1 MAEKDYGAISDP
13 DQLDEL
19 ARRIVDEAKPFGYD
33 IETGY
38 EGPDMEGFSLHPET
52 GFVVGFSFTNSIMW
66 ARYVPVAHDLGPNC
80 DEYRAAVALWTM
92 LRTGLG
98 VAHNAGFE
106 QKMLRVWFLKWLS
119 DHPIFGAE
127 VVAANGYH
135 VFRSDTMIESY
146 VRAKTQVH
154 GLKPLAK
161 IVFNHDMRT
170 IESLFPDMTKK
181 QEKALRFNILELT
194 GEVIA
199 YACEDALWCLALH
212 LEWYASV
219 KDSFIYNLDMS
230 VLREVL
236 PEMGRTGL
244 MYDWSMMRDGAEKA
258 EIFREYMRQ
267 EISEDLSA
275 MVGHPVN
282 INLASPKQVSEVLF
296 DKLGMKTT
304 VYTANTRNLP
314 KDQKKMS
321 TGALAL
327 KGLSKQYPVV
337 KRILQWK
344 EVKRLGNA
352 FLETYEKKFGYA
364 PDGMTHP
371 DLLQC
376 AVISGR
382 FAHSSPNYAQSPK
395 KYFYQLR
402 DGRTFSYNF
411 RAGIRAPRDFYIL
424 GFDLSQAELRA
435 IAGEAQEQGLLSAFA
450 SGVDVHCQTA
460 ALMLRVPVE
469 QVISEHAAGDSS
481 KRDIGKTLN
490 FAIAYGMEARGL
502 ADRLNIPIDEAEEL
516 MRLYFEGFPAVKVW
530 MERQVAYGRA
540 HGYVLTKFGRKVP
553 IWEYLDERRFIREKG
568 DRLCINA
575 PIQGGATGDYMRLA
589 MVRAQRA
596 INKAGMTDDIKMCM
610 NIHDA
615 LEFYVRRTISPQK
628 VIDILASVEYS
639 PDPETSPLRHPAVL
653 FPVDGW
659 PAMKADWH
667 MGLRWGEM
675 VDILVDERGQAH
687 IQKPKKAVEQE
698 TEPEAFD
705 DDESADEIQL
715 PAVDTAALKEVLG
728 KAPEPQPEPVH
739 ELFAVEPEVLPPWEI
754 PEQTDE
760 TGKQVIVKIAEMPDQ
775 ESYIRF
781 MNLLDSRPGLN
792 VIVLSTPDGD
802 LELGSAPTSLCPSNS
817 AEISLILH
825 GARVFYAVEDVDA
838 STVLSGLQL

>member
-1 MAEKDYGAISDP
+1 MAEKDYGAIFDP

-19 ARRIVDEAKPFGYD
+19 ARRLVDEGKPFGYD

-52 GFVVGFSFTNSIMW
+52 GFVVGFSFTNSITW
-66 ARYVPVAHDLGPNC
+66 ARYVPVAHDLGPNM
-80 DEYRAAVALWTM
+80 DEYRAAVALWLM

-98 VAHNAGFE
+98 VAHNQGFE
-106 QKMLRVWFLKWLS
+106 QKMLRIWFLRLLS
-119 DHPIFGAE
+119 DHPFFGKE
-127 VVAANGYH
+127 VVEANGYH
-135 VFRSDTMIESY
+135 TFRSDTMIESY
-146 VRAKTQVH
+146 VRAATQVH
-154 GLKPLAK
+154 GLKPLTK
-161 IVFNHDMRT
+161 IVFNHEMRT

-181 QEKALRFNILELT
+181 QEKALRFNVLDLT

-219 KDSFIYNLDMS
+219 KDSFVYQMDMA

-244 MYDWSMMRDGAEKA
+244 MYDWSMMREGAEKA
-258 EIFREYMRQ
+258 EIFREHMRQ
-267 EISEDLSA
+267 EISEDLTA

-282 INLASPKQVSEVLF
+282 INLGSPKQISEVLF

-327 KGLSKQYPVV
+327 KGLSKQFPVV

-352 FLETYEKKFGYA
+352 FLETYENKFGYA

-395 KYFYQLR
+395 KYYYELR
-402 DGRTFSYNF
+402 SGKTFSYNF
-411 RAGIRAPRDFYIL
+411 REAIRAPKDFYL
-424 GFDLSQAELRA
+424 MGFDLSQAELRA

-469 QVISEHAAGDSS
+469 QVIAEHAAGDSS

-530 MERQVAYGRA
+530 MDRQVAFGRA

-596 INKAGMTDDIKMCM
+596 IDKAGMRDLIRMCM

-615 LEFYVRRTISPQK
+615 LEFYVHRSITPQT
-628 VIDILASVEYS
+628 VIDILATDKY
-639 PDPETSPLRHPAVL
+639 TSDGNTPVL

-667 MGLRWGEM
+667 MGLRWGRM
-675 VDILVDERGQAH
+675 VDILVDEDGRAH
-687 IQKPKKAVEQE
+687 IQKPKTAVVEQE
-698 TEPEAFD
+698 TEPDAFE
-705 DDESADEIQL
+705 DDEIADEIADEIQL
-715 PAVDTAALKEVLG
+715 PAVDLGAIKAVLG
-728 KAPEPQPEPVH
+728 KAPEPRPEPVH
-739 ELFAVEPEVLPPWEI
+739 ELFVVEPEPVVSWEVEDA
-754 PEQTDE
+754 PED
-760 TGKQVIVKIAEMPDQ
+760 GKHVVVKIAEMPDHDT
-775 ESYIRF
+775 YVRF
-781 MNLLDSRPGLN
+781 MNLLDSRPGYN
-792 VIVLSTPDGD
+792 VIVLSTPQGD
-802 LELGSAPTSLCPSNS
+802 LELGSAVTSLSPANS
-817 AEISLILH
+817 AEIGLILH
-825 GARVFYAVEDVDA
+825 GARVFYAAEDVDP

>member
-1 MAEKDYGAISDP
+1 MAEKDYGSIDNP
-13 DQLDEL
+13 DHLDRL
-19 ARRIVDEAKPFGYD
+19 AQKIVTDGLPFGYD

-52 GFVVGFSFTNSIMW
+52 GFVVGFSFTNSISW
-66 ARYVPVAHDLGPNC
+66 ARYVPVAHDLGPNM

-106 QKMLRVWFLKWLS
+106 QKMLRIWFLRWLS

-135 VFRSDTMIESY
+135 SFRSDTMIESY
-146 VRAKTQVH
+146 VRAKTKVH
-154 GLKPLAK
+154 GLKPLTK
-161 IVFNHDMRT
+161 IVFNHEMRT

-181 QEKALRFNILELT
+181 QEKCLRFNVLDLT
-194 GEVIA
+194 GEVVA

-219 KDSFIYNLDMS
+219 KDSFVYQMDMA

-244 MYDWSMMRDGAEKA
+244 MYDWSMMREGAERA
-258 EIFREYMRQ
+258 EIFREHMRQ
-267 EISEDLSA
+267 EISEELTE
-275 MVGHPVN
+275 MVGHPIN
-282 INLASPKQVSEVLF
+282 INLGSPKQISEVLF
-296 DKLGMKTT
+296 EKLKMKTT
-304 VYTANTRNLP
+304 VYTPNTRNKP
-314 KDQKKMS
+314 KNERKMS

-337 KRILQWK
+337 RRILQWK
-344 EVKRLGNA
+344 EVKRLGSA

-364 PDGMTHP
+364 PDGMAHP

-395 KYFYQLR
+395 KYFYELKN
-402 DGRTFSYNF
+402 GKTFSYNF
-411 RAGIRAPRDFYIL
+411 RAGIRAPRDFYIM

-435 IAGEAQEQGLLSAFA
+435 IAGEAQEQGLLAAFA
-450 SGVDVHCQTA
+450 TGVDVHCQTA

-469 QVISEHAAGDSS
+469 QVIAEHKAGDSS

-502 ADRLNIPIDEAEEL
+502 ADRLSIPIDEAEEL

-530 MERQVAYGRA
+530 MERQVAFGRA

-553 IWEYLDERRFIREKG
+553 IWEYEDERGWIRQKG

-596 INKAGMTDDIKMCM
+596 INQAGLTDDIRMCM

-615 LEFYVRRTISPQK
+615 LEFYVRRTISPQR
-628 VIDILASVEYS
+628 VIDILASTEFS
-639 PDPETSPLRHPAVL
+639 SDGHAPVL
-653 FPVDGW
+653 FPVAGW
-659 PAMKADWH
+659 PAMQADWH
-667 MGLRWGEM
+667 MGLRWGHM
-675 VDILVDERGQAH
+675 VDILVDENGRAE
-687 IQKPKKAVEQE
+687 IQKPKGVVEAE
-698 TEPEAFD
+698 VEPEIFED
-705 DDESADEIQL
+705 DDAPDDIQL
-715 PAVDTAALKEVLG
+715 PAVDLGAIKAALG
-728 KAPEPQPEPVH
+728 KIPEPREEPVH
-739 ELFAVEPEVLPPWEI
+739 ELFAVEPEPTPPWEST
-754 PEQTDE
+754 EDSSGE
-760 TGKQVIVKIAEMPDQ
+760 GKHVVVKLPEMPDGD
-775 ESYIRF
+775 SYVRF
-781 MNLLDSRPGLN
+781 MNLLDSRPGNN
-792 VIVLSTPDGD
+792 VIVLSTPQGD
-802 LELGSAPTSLCPSNS
+802 LELGSAMTSLSPANS
-817 AEISLILH
+817 AEIGLILH
-825 GARVFYAVEDVDA
+825 GARVFYAVEDVDPSA
-838 STVLSGLQL
+838 VLSGLQL